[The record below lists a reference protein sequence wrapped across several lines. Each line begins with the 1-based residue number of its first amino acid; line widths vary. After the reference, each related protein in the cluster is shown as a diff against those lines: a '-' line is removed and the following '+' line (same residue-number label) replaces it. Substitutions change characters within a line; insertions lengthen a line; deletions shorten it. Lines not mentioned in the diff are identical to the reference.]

1 MDQNRMITCSIHH
14 LEILRVSY
22 TYQRVNIMLERAI
35 IYFIS
40 VRQYFQ
46 LIKSPA
52 YQKRDLYKHRY
63 NHKQINQKDQVIV
76 SQLIKT
82 ASLIQVNTVL
92 CYAQSLSCVQLFAT
106 PWTTACQ
113 VPLSMGILQARILE
127 WVVMPSSRRSFQ
139 PRDRTQISHIAGGS
153 SLPSEPPGKPKNIGV
168 GSLSLLQGIFLTQE
182 SNQGLPHCR

>member
-1 MDQNRMITCSIHH
+1 MITCSIHH

-106 PWTTACQ
+106 PSTIQPVEFFRPEYWSGQPFPSPEDLPNPGIEPRSSTLQ
-113 VPLSMGILQARILE
+113 V
-127 WVVMPSSRRSFQ
+127 
-139 PRDRTQISHIAGGS
+139 D
-153 SLPSEPPGKPKNIGV
+153 SLPAEPQGKPKNTGL
-168 GSLSLLQGIFLTQE
+168 GSLPLLQQI
-182 SNQGLPHCR
+182 SPWPRN